1 MGKTSVVAT
10 LAAALAT
17 GSLLTGLTSPT
28 ALTGPTGSAGPTGP
42 TSSAGAPPH
51 APAVAAEADS
61 GPGGSPQSADAP
73 PGPGVDLDTVTIPE
87 LQDRMADG
95 SLTPSALTAAYLRRI
110 KAINPKIHAV
120 LRTDP
125 TALRQ
130 AAASDARHRHGGTRG
145 PLDGIPV
152 LLKDNVNTRDMPTTA
167 GSSALAG
174 TPPDT
179 DAPLVTRLRDAG
191 AVILGK
197 TNLSEWANFRAAK
210 PTSGWSAVGGQT
222 HNPYVLDRNPCG
234 SSSGSA
240 AALAASLSQVAIGTE
255 TDGSIVCPAGMNG
268 VVGHKPS
275 HGLVSQTG
283 VVPISAEQDTAGP
296 MARNVT
302 DAALTLSVLSGGDAS
317 HPGRTSSPRRTA
329 LPGGTSHP
337 AGSSSLPGGRSGGF
351 GPTSPLGSPD
361 LLGELTHRGSL
372 HGKRI
377 GLWRLP
383 SLGPEV
389 DAVMTRTAA
398 KLRTAGAE
406 VVEVTPP
413 YQQRLAEL
421 EFPALY
427 SEFHRD
433 IDAYLATRHGP
444 RNLAAL
450 IGFHRT
456 HPAERTCFAGQE
468 LFERA
473 LVAPPTTDPAYR
485 AKRAELKD
493 LSRRSLD
500 ETLSTHR
507 LDAIAAPTN
516 PPAWTTDC
524 ARGDNDVIPSSTP
537 AAVAGYPSLSVPA
550 GFVNK
555 LPVGLLL
562 MAGDHQDA
570 ALLSLGAMVQHRLDA
585 WRAPGYLSS
594 VGPDTSR

>member
-1 MGKTSVVAT
+1 MRSVREQSVRKRSAAT
-10 LAAALAT
+10 LIAALVAA
-17 GSLLTGLTSPT
+17 SLV
-28 ALTGPTGSAGPTGP
+28 
-42 TSSAGAPPH
+42 AGAPNPRVE
-51 APAVAAEADS
+51 ASEAGVDVSPPAGV
-61 GPGGSPQSADAP
+61 SA
-73 PGPGVDLDTVTIPE
+73 GPGVDLDTVTIPE
-87 LQDRMADG
+87 LQARMADG
-95 SLTPSALTAAYLRRI
+95 SLTSTALTTAYLRRI
-110 KAINPKIHAV
+110 EAVDPKIHAV

-130 AAASDARHRHGGTRG
+130 AAASDTRHRSGDTRG

-167 GSSALAG
+167 GSLALAG
-174 TPPDT
+174 SPPDV
-179 DAPLVTRLRDAG
+179 DAALVTRLRNAG

-222 HNPYVLDRNPCG
+222 NNPYVLDRNPCG
-234 SSSGSA
+234 SSAGSG
-240 AALAASLSQVAIGTE
+240 AALAASLAQVAIGTE

-275 HGLVSQTG
+275 LGLVSQAG

-302 DAALTLSVLSGGDAS
+302 DTALILSVISG
-317 HPGRTSSPRRTA
+317 TSR
-329 LPGGTSHP
+329 PGG
-337 AGSSSLPGGRSGGF
+337 PGG
-351 GPTSPLGSPD
+351 LAD
-361 LLGELTHRGSL
+361 ELTHPSSL
-372 HGKRI
+372 RGKRI

-383 SLGPEV
+383 SLGPQV
-389 DAVMTRTAA
+389 DALMTRTAE

-421 EFPALY
+421 EFPALL

-433 IDAYLATRHGP
+433 IDAYLATRDGP
-444 RNLAAL
+444 RNLAEL
-450 IGFHRT
+450 VEFNRT
-456 HPAERTCFAGQE
+456 HPAERICFAGQE
-468 LFERA
+468 LFEQA
-473 LVAPPTTDPAYR
+473 LAAPPTTDPGYR
-485 AKRAELKD
+485 AMRAELKD
-493 LSRRSLD
+493 LSRRSID
-500 ETLSTHR
+500 ETMAAHR

-537 AAVAGYPSLSVPA
+537 AAVSGYPSLSVPS
-550 GFVNK
+550 GFVDE

-570 ALLSLGAMVQHRLDA
+570 GLLSLGAAVEHRLHA
-585 WRAPGYLSS
+585 WRAPRYLPT
-594 VGPDTSR
+594 VGPDASR

>member
-1 MGKTSVVAT
+1 M
-10 LAAALAT
+10 LMAALVT
-17 GSLLTGLTSPT
+17 GSVFT
-28 ALTGPTGSAGPTGP
+28 
-42 TSSAGAPPH
+42 GAPNPR
-51 APAVAAEADS
+51 AETA
-61 GPGGSPQSADAP
+61 GTGVGSSP

-87 LQDRMADG
+87 LQARMADG
-95 SLTPSALTAAYLRRI
+95 SLTSSALTAAYLWRI
-110 KAINPKIHAV
+110 RTIDPKINAV

-130 AAASDARHRHGGTRG
+130 AAASDARHRHGRSRG

-167 GSSALAG
+167 GSPALAG
-174 TPPDT
+174 SPPDT
-179 DAPLVTRLRDAG
+179 DAVLVTRLRDAG

-222 HNPYVLDRNPCG
+222 RNPYVLDRNPCG

-255 TDGSIVCPAGMNG
+255 TDGSIVCPAGTNG

-275 HGLVSQTG
+275 LGLVSRAG

-302 DAALTLSVLSGGDAS
+302 DAALTFAVLSGGD
-317 HPGRTSSPRRTA
+317 TPR
-329 LPGGTSHP
+329 PGG
-337 AGSSSLPGGRSGGF
+337 LRGR
-351 GPTSPLGSPD
+351 
-361 LLGELTHRGSL
+361 
-372 HGKRI
+372 RI

-389 DAVMTRTAA
+389 DAVMTRT
-398 KLRTAGAE
+398 KERLRTAGAE

-413 YQQRLAEL
+413 YQKRIAEL
-421 EFPALY
+421 EFPALL

-433 IDAYLATRHGP
+433 IDAYLATRGGP
-444 RNLAAL
+444 RNLAEL
-450 IGFHRT
+450 IEFNRT

-468 LFERA
+468 LFEQA
-473 LVAPPTTDPAYR
+473 LAAPPVTDPAYR
-485 AKRAELKD
+485 AMRAELKD
-493 LSRRSLD
+493 LSRRSID
-500 ETLSTHR
+500 ETMAAHH
-507 LDAIAAPTN
+507 LDAIASPTN
-516 PPAWTTDC
+516 PPAWKTDC
-524 ARGDNDVIPSSTP
+524 VRGDNDVIPSSTP

-550 GFVNK
+550 GFVNE

-570 ALLSLGAMVQHRLDA
+570 GLLSLGAAVEHRLDGR
-585 WRAPGYLSS
+585 RAPRYLPS
-594 VGPDTSR
+594 VGPGVFR

>member
-1 MGKTSVVAT
+1 MGKPPFRGNRNIVT
-10 LAAALAT
+10 LIAAALGA
-17 GSLLTGLTSPT
+17 G
-28 ALTGPTGSAGPTGP
+28 ALVA
-42 TSSAGAPPH
+42 AGAPDPR
-51 APAVAAEADS
+51 ADAAVAAHAANS
-61 GPGGSPQSADAP
+61 VRSQAGSSALPGI
-73 PGPGVDLDTVTIPE
+73 DLRTVTIPE
-87 LQDRMADG
+87 LQARMADG
-95 SLTPSALTAAYLRRI
+95 SLTSSALTRAYLRRI
-110 KAINPKIHAV
+110 ATVDPTIHAV

-130 AAASDARHRHGGTRG
+130 AAASDARHRHGTTRG

-152 LLKDNVNTRDMPTTA
+152 LLKDNVDTHDLPTTA
-167 GSSALAG
+167 GSLALAG
-174 TPPDT
+174 SPPDR
-179 DAPLVTRLRDAG
+179 DAALVTRLRDAG

-197 TNLSEWANFRAAK
+197 TNLSEWANFRAEK

-234 SSSGSA
+234 SSAGSA

-275 HGLVSQTG
+275 LGLVSRSG

-302 DAALTLSVLSGGDAS
+302 DVALTLAVLSGDHSVRSEGPD
-317 HPGRTSSPRRTA
+317 R
-329 LPGGTSHP
+329 PGGSNR
-337 AGSSSLPGGRSGGF
+337 LR
-351 GPTSPLGSPD
+351 
-361 LLGELTHRGSL
+361 
-372 HGKRI
+372 GKRI

-383 SLGPEV
+383 PLGPRV
-389 DAVMTRTAA
+389 DALMTRTAE

-406 VVEVTPP
+406 VVEVTLP
-413 YQQRLAEL
+413 YQDRLAEL
-421 EFPALY
+421 EFPALL

-444 RNLAAL
+444 RNLARL
-450 IGFHRT
+450 IDFHRT

-473 LVAPPTTDPAYR
+473 LTAPPTTDPGYR
-485 AKRAELKD
+485 ARRAELTD
-493 LSRRSLD
+493 LARRSLD
-500 ETLSTHR
+500 ETLAAQH

-550 GFVNK
+550 GFVDE

-562 MAGDHQDA
+562 MAGDHRDA
-570 ALLSLGAMVQHRLDA
+570 QLLSLGAAVEHRLHA
-585 WRAPGYLSS
+585 WRAPRYLPS
-594 VGPDTSR
+594 VGPESSRR

>member
-1 MGKTSVVAT
+1 MRNRSIVTL
-10 LAAALAT
+10 LAALGAGALVLSGAPQPRAEAAT
-17 GSLLTGLTSPT
+17 TAHGSNST
-28 ALTGPTGSAGPTGP
+28 ADPGR
-42 TSSAGAPPH
+42 SSAAPGLDH
-51 APAVAAEADS
+51 
-61 GPGGSPQSADAP
+61 
-73 PGPGVDLDTVTIPE
+73 LDTVTIPE
-87 LQDRMADG
+87 LQARMADG
-95 SLTPSALTAAYLRRI
+95 SLTSAALTRAYLRRI
-110 KAINPKIHAV
+110 ATVDPTIHAV

-130 AAASDARHRHGGTRG
+130 AAASDARHRHGTARG

-152 LLKDNVNTRDMPTTA
+152 LLKDNVDTHDMPTTA
-167 GSSALAG
+167 GSLALAG
-174 TPPDT
+174 TPPDR
-179 DAPLVTRLRDAG
+179 DAALVTRLRAAG

-197 TNLSEWANFRAAK
+197 TNLSEWANFRAQK

-234 SSSGSA
+234 SSAGSA

-268 VVGHKPS
+268 VVGHKPTL
-275 HGLVSQTG
+275 GLVSQAG

-302 DAALTLSVLSGGDAS
+302 DVALTLAALSGDG
-317 HPGRTSSPRRTA
+317 GVRRGV
-329 LPGGTSHP
+329 P
-337 AGSSSLPGGRSGGF
+337 GRSGGP
-351 GPTSPLGSPD
+351 GGL
-361 LLGELTHRGSL
+361 R
-372 HGKRI
+372 GKRI

-383 SLGPEV
+383 SLGPRV
-389 DAVMTRTAA
+389 DALMTRTA
-398 KLRTAGAE
+398 KRLRTAGAV

-413 YQQRLAEL
+413 YQGRLAEL
-421 EFPALY
+421 EFPALF

-444 RNLAAL
+444 RNLARL
-450 IGFHRT
+450 IEFDRD
-456 HPAERTCFAGQE
+456 HPAERSCFAGQE

-473 LVAPPTTDPAYR
+473 LAAPPTTDPGYR
-485 AKRAELKD
+485 ARRAELTD

-500 ETLSTHR
+500 ETMAAHH

-550 GFVNK
+550 GFVDE

-562 MAGDHQDA
+562 MAGGHQDA
-570 ALLSLGAMVQHRLDA
+570 ELLSLGAAVEHRLHA
-585 WRAPGYLSS
+585 WRAPRYLPS
-594 VGPDTSR
+594 VGPDSSRG

>member
-1 MGKTSVVAT
+1 MKMRSVAT
-10 LAAALAT
+10 LIAT
-17 GSLLTGLTSPT
+17 LVVGSLL
-28 ALTGPTGSAGPTGP
+28 AGTPYP
-42 TSSAGAPPH
+42 RAEAAGAGDAGGPP
-51 APAVAAEADS
+51 PRL
-61 GPGGSPQSADAP
+61 
-73 PGPGVDLDTVTIPE
+73 GVDLDTVTIPE

-95 SLTPSALTAAYLRRI
+95 SLTSSALTAAYLGRI
-110 KAINPKIHAV
+110 KTVNPRINAV

-130 AAASDARHRHGGTRG
+130 AAASDARHRHGAARG

-167 GSSALAG
+167 GSLALAG
-174 TPPDT
+174 APPDA
-179 DAPLVTRLRDAG
+179 DAALVTRLREAG

-197 TNLSEWANFRAAK
+197 TNLSEWANFRSAK

-222 HNPYVLDRNPCG
+222 SNPYVLDRNPCG

-275 HGLVSQTG
+275 LGLVSPAG

-302 DAALTLSVLSGGDAS
+302 DVALTLSVLSGGAS
-317 HPGRTSSPRRTA
+317 
-329 LPGGTSHP
+329 GGTP
-337 AGSSSLPGGRSGGF
+337 RPG
-351 GPTSPLGSPD
+351 D
-361 LLGELTHRGSL
+361 LRGQ
-372 HGKRI
+372 RI

-383 SLGPEV
+383 SLGPKADEL
-389 DAVMTRTAA
+389 MSRTAR
-398 KLRTAGAE
+398 KLRAAGAE

-413 YQQRLAEL
+413 YQERLAEL
-421 EFPALY
+421 EFPALL

-444 RNLAAL
+444 RDLAEL
-450 IGFHRT
+450 IEFNRA

-468 LFERA
+468 LFEQA
-473 LVAPPTTDPAYR
+473 LAAPGVTDPKYR
-485 AKRAELKD
+485 AMRAELKD
-493 LSRRSLD
+493 LSRRSID
-500 ETLSTHR
+500 ETMAAHH
-507 LDAIAAPTN
+507 LDAIASPTN

-550 GFVNK
+550 GSVNE

-562 MAGDHQDA
+562 MAGDHQDTS
-570 ALLSLGAMVQHRLDA
+570 LLSLGAAVEHRLNA
-585 WRAPGYLSS
+585 WRAPRYVPS
-594 VGPDTSR
+594 VGRDAIR

>member
-1 MGKTSVVAT
+1 MGKRSIAAMT
-10 LAAALAT
+10 AALVA
-17 GSLLTGLTSPT
+17 GSLLTGVTKAP
-28 ALTGPTGSAGPTGP
+28 
-42 TSSAGAPPH
+42 SAGAQ
-51 APAVAAEADS
+51 AAEH
-61 GPGGSPQSADAP
+61 GTGSSSPPTGAP
-73 PGPGVDLDTVTIPE
+73 LVAGVDLDTVTIPE
-87 LQDRMADG
+87 LQARMAAG
-95 SLTPSALTAAYLRRI
+95 SLSSSTLTRAYLRRI
-110 KAINPKIHAV
+110 EHVDPKIHSV
-120 LRTDP
+120 LRTSP

-130 AAASDARHRHGGTRG
+130 AAASDARHRRGETLG

-167 GSSALAG
+167 GSLALAG
-174 TPPDT
+174 KPPAT
-179 DAPLVTRLRDAG
+179 DAALVTRLRKAG

-222 HNPYVLDRNPCG
+222 NNPYVLDRNPCG

-275 HGLVSQTG
+275 LGLVSQSG

-302 DAALTLSVLSGGDAS
+302 DTALTFSVLSEGKAKEAA
-317 HPGRTSSPRRTA
+317 PG
-329 LPGGTSHP
+329 H
-337 AGSSSLPGGRSGGF
+337 GSSLR
-351 GPTSPLGSPD
+351 
-361 LLGELTHRGSL
+361 
-372 HGKRI
+372 GKRI

-383 SLGPEV
+383 SLGPDV
-389 DAVMTRTAA
+389 DAVMTRTAK
-398 KLRTAGAE
+398 KLRKAGAV

-413 YQQRLAEL
+413 YQARLAEL
-421 EFPALY
+421 EFPALL

-433 IDAYLATRHGP
+433 IDAYLGTREGP
-444 RNLAAL
+444 RNLAEL
-450 IGFHRT
+450 IEFNRAS
-456 HPAERTCFAGQE
+456 PEEQTCFGGQE
-468 LFERA
+468 LFEQA
-473 LVAPPTTDPAYR
+473 LAAPSTTDPKYR
-485 AKRAELKD
+485 AMRAELKD

-500 ETLSTHR
+500 ETMASHH

-550 GFVNK
+550 GSVNE

-570 ALLSLGAMVQHRLDA
+570 ELLSLGAAVEHRLKA
-585 WRAPGYLSS
+585 WRAPRYLPKAGS
-594 VGPDTSR
+594 GAPR